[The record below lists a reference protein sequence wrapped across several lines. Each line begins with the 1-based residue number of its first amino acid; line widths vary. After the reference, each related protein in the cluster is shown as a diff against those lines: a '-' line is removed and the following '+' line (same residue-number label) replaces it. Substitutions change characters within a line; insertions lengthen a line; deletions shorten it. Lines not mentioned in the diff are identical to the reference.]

1 MVAVHKL
8 LKKYTKIYLP
18 GCEID
23 LGATLTRKNL
33 HSEELGETA
42 ADKVFN
48 SVSAS
53 CINVGVHTC
62 TQYRACKG
70 RHACTS
76 ASVLHDVWSYNPLQ
90 PYTHFGLPHKIVM
103 LLQLHWH
110 KPCYIAVLRL
120 CTAIQHNIIY
130 SIGHGWLKL
139 QPNKTKKQTNK
150 SKATVCSIRLL
161 CTALYCSSYCS
172 CMPSRC

>member
-1 MVAVHKL
+1 MKTTCELNSSDSGFIKFTTHVSDMSHIVCGCIVLLLIPYLCRSEMVAVHKL

-48 SVSAS
+48 SASAS

-62 TQYRACKG
+62 TQYNACKD

-103 LLQLHWH
+103 LLQLH
-110 KPCYIAVLRL
+110 
-120 CTAIQHNIIY
+120 
-130 SIGHGWLKL
+130 
-139 QPNKTKKQTNK
+139 
-150 SKATVCSIRLL
+150 
-161 CTALYCSSYCS
+161 
-172 CMPSRC
+172 